1 MNRIDETITT
11 TMAFMDSRHVVVD
24 PLSICG
30 LMEGIRERVVIHEEL
45 GQQVRD
51 FCSPYGIKAELARIE
66 RENAEAEL

>member
-1 MNRIDETITT
+1 MHDGETINDLMTLT
-11 TMAFMDSRHVVVD
+11 DSIVVD

-66 RENAEAEL
+66 RENAETEL